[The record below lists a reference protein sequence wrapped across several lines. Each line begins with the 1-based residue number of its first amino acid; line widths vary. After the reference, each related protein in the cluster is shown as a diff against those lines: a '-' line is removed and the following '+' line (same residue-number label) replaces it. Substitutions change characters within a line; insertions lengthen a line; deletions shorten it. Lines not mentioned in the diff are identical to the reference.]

1 MIPKTGNKQADNI
14 LIFAIVAAVV
24 YLVYKITKVAGG
36 VASAGETV
44 IDTVNDWLE
53 GDTDQ
58 YNPENLGV
66 DYTKTN
72 YPESQFKIWADVI
85 EDSIDFFSPFGND
98 EQPIK
103 DIMFSINNDEDLKAI
118 IKAYGL
124 RTSIIGIN
132 GGNLVSTLRQYTPEL
147 IDGFNY
153 HYAGWNMK
161 GRI

>member
-24 YLVYKITKVAGG
+24 YLVYKITKLAGG
-36 VASAGETV
+36 VASGAETV
-44 IDTVNDWLE
+44 VDTVNDWLE
-53 GDTDQ
+53 GDTDN

-72 YPESQFKIWADVI
+72 YPEWQFKIWADTL
-85 EDSIDFFSPFGND
+85 EDAIWSSFGED

-118 IKAYGL
+118 IKAYGI
-124 RTSIIGIN
+124 RTSGLGIT
-132 GGNLVSTLRQYTPEL
+132 GGNLVSSLRQYTPEL

-153 HYAGWNMK
+153 HYQGWNMV

>member
-24 YLVYKITKVAGG
+24 YLVYKITKLAGG
-36 VASAGETV
+36 VASGAETV
-44 IDTVNDWLE
+44 VDTVNDWLE
-53 GDTDQ
+53 GDTDN
-58 YNPENLGV
+58 YNPENIGV

-72 YPESQFKIWADVI
+72 YPEWQFKIWADTL
-85 EDSIDFFSPFGND
+85 EDAIWSSFGED

-118 IKAYGL
+118 IKAYGI
-124 RTSIIGIN
+124 RTSGLGIT
-132 GGNLVSTLRQYTPEL
+132 GGNLVSSLRQYTPEL

-153 HYAGWNMK
+153 HYQGWNMV

>member
-24 YLVYKITKVAGG
+24 YLVYKITKLAGG
-36 VASAGETV
+36 VASGAETV
-44 IDTVNDWLE
+44 VDTVNDWLE
-53 GDTDQ
+53 GDTDN

-72 YPESQFKIWADVI
+72 YPEWQFKIWADTL
-85 EDSIDFFSPFGND
+85 EDALWSSFGED

-118 IKAYGL
+118 IKAYGI
-124 RTSIIGIN
+124 RTSALGIT

-153 HYAGWNMK
+153 HYQGWNMI